1 MLQDEEQVKKVKLI
15 LEEAEAMFQI
25 KVREFWIGTTK
36 NLVMVL
42 YFLPLRITY
51 ISFIYITYE
60 LIKETFWLNPV

>member
-42 YFLPLRITY
+42 YFLSLRITY
-51 ISFIYITYE
+51 ISFIYI
-60 LIKETFWLNPV
+60 I